1 MKNQWQL
8 YKKLELIP
16 DSVSQP
22 LTKQTILVFP
32 LKIVWKVFID
42 ALANELVHE
51 QQVEYLERCLAQSQ
65 TGLHLTKNTWQT
77 LWSLME

>member
-1 MKNQWQL
+1 MNQWQL

-16 DSVSQP
+16 DSVPKQP
-22 LTKQTILVFP
+22 TKKLILTLP
-32 LKIVWKVFID
+32 LQVAWKVFID
-42 ALANELVHE
+42 ALANELVYE

-65 TGLHLTKNTWQT
+65 SELYLTRKTWRK